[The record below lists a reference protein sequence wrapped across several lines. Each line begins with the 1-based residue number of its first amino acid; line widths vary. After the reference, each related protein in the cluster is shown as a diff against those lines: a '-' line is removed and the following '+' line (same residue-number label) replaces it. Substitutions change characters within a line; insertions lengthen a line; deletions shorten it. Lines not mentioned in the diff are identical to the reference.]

1 MSWYF
6 FGGFS
11 AYAIEPSGRVV
22 NHSGCSATHGWSG
35 AACRARSRATS
46 MPSSRVR
53 ATKSSKSSNVPSCG
67 WIASWPPSSEPIAQ
81 GEPTSC
87 GPGSSVLL
95 RPLRLILPIGWI
107 GGR

>member
-11 AYAIEPSGRVV
+11 AYAIVPSARTV
-22 NHSGCSATHGWSG
+22 NHSGCSSTHGWSG
-35 AACRARSRATS
+35 AACSARSMATS

-53 ATKSSKSSNVPSCG
+53 ATKESKSSIVPRSGWMASC
-67 WIASWPPSSEPIAQ
+67 PPSLEPMAH
-81 GEPTSC
+81 GEPGSP
-87 GPGSSVLL
+87 GPGVSVLFG
-95 RPLRLILPIGWI
+95 PLRLTSPIGWI